1 MRRQPNTQQEVFE
14 FMRDNIVVVD
24 SVDETASYVRSVL
37 ALTSVAVVLGA
48 LGNAAIAVI
57 FGTN

>member
-24 SVDETASYVRSVL
+24 SVDETAAYVRSVL
-37 ALTSVAVVLGA
+37 ALTSLAVVLGA
-48 LGNAAIAVI
+48 LGNVAVATI